1 MMKDRR
7 LREAGTIGAD
17 STGMTSLRPA
27 FALFIVAGC
36 LQQQPQFAT
45 TPEPVPVAG
54 PPGGGMDPAY
64 QQGGYAAPQPD
75 QQPYP
80 QYSDPN
86 EDPNPQ
92 YADPGAAGEDPE
104 AQPLD
109 SNGMD
114 ATDPSATAPITDAD
128 IDGTLDAY
136 GTWEQDP
143 DYGRVWEP
151 DTTVVGVDFTP
162 YETCGSW
169 AYTSY
174 GWSFNCDW
182 SWGWLPFHYG
192 RWGWF
197 NGHWGWVPGHH
208 WGPAWVQWRHGGGYV
223 GWRPLAPV
231 HNGVAMPMHDAHWR
245 FTGEADLGKPN
256 IRAHEF
262 RDPAEGLRVT
272 SPVARPGIRG
282 TSMTHVS
289 AVMSQRPSVAGR
301 FGGNVGGVQRAPVG
315 GGFREPAREPVTVY
329 RAPPSTYRQ
338 PAYRP
343 TLPPSYRP
351 AMPSYRQPSYR
362 QPVYRGGGGGQ
373 VWHAPPTSHPTWSA
387 PSHSSSGGSFHSSG
401 GGGFHSSG
409 SSGGSFHSSGGGHS
423 GGGGGRHR

>member
-1 MMKDRR
+1 
-7 LREAGTIGAD
+7 
-17 STGMTSLRPA
+17 MTSLRPA
-27 FALFIVAGC
+27 LAVLFGIGLGAGC
-36 LQQQPQFAT
+36 YQQQPQFAT
-45 TPEPVPVAG
+45 MPEPVQVAG
-54 PPGGGMDPAY
+54 PPGGAMDPAY
-64 QQGGYAAPQPD
+64 QQGGYAPQGYAQAPQYDPNAA
-75 QQPYP
+75 YP
-80 QYSDPN
+80 QSDPN
-86 EDPNPQ
+86 LADPNQDPNPQ

-104 AQPLD
+104 AQPID
-109 SNGMD
+109 PNASEY
-114 ATDPSATAPITDAD
+114 TDPSATAPVTDAD

-136 GTWEQDP
+136 GTWEEDP
-143 DYGRVWEP
+143 DYGRVWQP

-169 AYTSY
+169 AWTAY

-208 WGPAWVQWRHGGGYV
+208 WGPGWVQWRNGGGYV

-245 FTGEADLGKPN
+245 FTAEGDLGKTN

-272 SPVARPGIRG
+272 SAVARPAVRG
-282 TSMTHVS
+282 TSMTRLTS
-289 AVMSQRPSVAGR
+289 VMGQRPSVAAR
-301 FGGNVGGVQRAPVG
+301 YGGSVGATRTPVG
-315 GGFREPAREPVTVY
+315 GTGFRAPAREPVTVY

-338 PAYRP
+338 PSYRP

-351 AMPSYRQPSYR
+351 AMPSYRQPTYR
-362 QPVYRGGGGGQ
+362 GGGQ
-373 VWHAPPTSHPTWSA
+373 VWHAPPTSHPVWSS
-387 PSHSSSGGSFHSSG
+387 PSRPSGGSSGGFHSSGSSGGGFHSSGSSGGFHSSG

-409 SSGGSFHSSGGGHS
+409 
-423 GGGGGRHR
+423 GGGGGGHHR